1 MLNRPIVLLLAC
13 GIAACSLSAAGQ
25 TLNSTTPLQYV
36 PLETP
41 CRALGTAVAG
51 AQIPASSVQTLNPA
65 GGACNIPQ
73 PSNGIIAYA
82 INVTVTPQEGYL
94 GYLVIWPAGDP
105 TPPTST
111 VNSWDGRVKTNAAIV
126 AGGSCPV
133 PVAGSCPWQ
142 GEVNVFANNPTGLTL
157 DVSGYFTSAAAY
169 VYVPITPCRLVDTRI
184 NNAPLLANQT
194 SVFPLVNNPCK
205 LPPTMLAG
213 GEALSLNVTALP
225 RGPSAEVK
233 VWGTGTSPTGPEAPS
248 FPTLIV
254 AKPFAAANAAIVT
267 MEKSASDS
275 VSVSATTDVDLVM
288 DITGYFASA
297 QWAPSGLSL
306 YLLSP
311 CRVLDT
317 RFPPSDGLDLQT
329 GFSGKLIVPL
339 ATENPCSV
347 PRNAQAYLLNATVI
361 PLPALDSLTL
371 WADSTP
377 QPVVSTLNVP
387 DADYPPDVTSN
398 MAIVG
403 SFNGSIDAFAGGG
416 NTHLI
421 LDVSGYFNPGP

>member
-1 MLNRPIVLLLAC
+1 MLNRPIILLLAC
-13 GIAACSLSAAGQ
+13 SIAACSLSTAGQ

-41 CRALGTAVAG
+41 CRAVAAV
-51 AQIPASSVQTLNPA
+51 QIPAVNVQTLNPA

-73 PSNGIIAYA
+73 PSNGGIIAYA

-105 TPPTST
+105 TPPLTST

-133 PVAGSCPWQ
+133 GEAGPCSWQ
-142 GEVNVFANNPTGLTL
+142 GKVNVFANNPTGLTL
-157 DVSGYFTSAAAY
+157 DVTGYFTSNASY
-169 VYVPITPCRLVDTRI
+169 VYLPITPCRLVDTTK
-184 NNAPLLANQT
+184 NNALVLANQT
-194 SVFPLVNNPCK
+194 SIFPLVNNPCN

-213 GEALSLNVTALP
+213 REALSLNVTALP
-225 RGPSAEVK
+225 HGQAAEVT
-233 VWGTGTSPTGPEAPS
+233 VWGTGTSPTAPS

-275 VSVSATTDVDLVM
+275 ISVSATTDVDLLI
-288 DITGYFASA
+288 DITGYFASVTF
-297 QWAPSGLSL
+297 APSGLSL

-317 RFPPSDGLDLQT
+317 RFPPSDGLDLPM
-329 GFSGKLIVPL
+329 GFSGLLTVPL

-347 PRNAQAYLLNATVI
+347 PRNARAYVLNATVF
-361 PLPALDSLTL
+361 PLPILGSLTL
-371 WADSTP
+371 WADGTP

-387 DADYPPDVTSN
+387 DEEKPANVTSN

-421 LDVSGYFNPGP
+421 LDVSGYFNLGP